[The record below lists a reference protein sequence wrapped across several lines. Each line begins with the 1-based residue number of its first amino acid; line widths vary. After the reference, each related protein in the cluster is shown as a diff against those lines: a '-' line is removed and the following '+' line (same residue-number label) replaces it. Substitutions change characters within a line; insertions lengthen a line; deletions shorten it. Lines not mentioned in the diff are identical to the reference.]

1 MDVPGGKSEDRAAP
15 CVTGLLRAWRAGDDA
30 ALAQL
35 MPLVYDELHR
45 IAHAYM
51 SRERGEHLLQ
61 STALVSELYL
71 RLVDARS
78 VDWQDRAHFFALC
91 ARLMRRVLVD
101 LARARWAQKGS
112 GRIHHVD
119 LDEAD
124 GVALARSP
132 ALLAVDEALTRL
144 GSLDERKARVVE
156 LRFFAG
162 MTAEETAAALNV
174 STETVTRD
182 WRFARA
188 WLLRELAAEGD
199 V

>member
-1 MDVPGGKSEDRAAP
+1 MDLPGENSQDRAAP
-15 CVTGLLRAWRAGDDA
+15 GVTGLLHAWRAGDDA

-35 MPLVYDELHR
+35 MPVVYNELHR

-61 STALVSELYL
+61 STALVSEVYL

-78 VDWQDRAHFFALC
+78 VDWKDRAHFFALC

-101 LARARWAQKGS
+101 LARARCAQKGP
-112 GRIHHVD
+112 GRARHVD

-124 GVALARSP
+124 GVVLAETP
-132 ALLAVDEALTRL
+132 ELLAVDEALTKL

-162 MTAEETAAALNV
+162 MTTDETAAALNV

-188 WLLRELAAEGD
+188 WLLRELSAEGQG
-199 V
+199 